1 MKFKLEFTFD
11 ISDSSLLIDAN
22 DGRSEEYTSLED
34 VPEDTRLWKPETAP
48 QATVTKR
55 IGNIVPSFALLN
67 PVYTGRFIEGC
78 ATTRPTAAPTIMQ
91 MNMKVVM

>member
-34 VPEDTRLWKPETAP
+34 VPEDTLMD
-48 QATVTKR
+48 V
-55 IGNIVPSFALLN
+55 
-67 PVYTGRFIEGC
+67 VYNYLDGVIEGKSGFMYKNKFYSLE
-78 ATTRPTAAPTIMQ
+78 T
-91 MNMKVVM
+91 KYGWVF

>member
-34 VPEDTRLWKPETAP
+34 VPEDTLMDVVHNYLDGVVEGITYD
-48 QATVTKR
+48 QITVKK
-55 IGNIVPSFALLN
+55 L
-67 PVYTGRFIEGC
+67 
-78 ATTRPTAAPTIMQ
+78 
-91 MNMKVVM
+91 

>member
-34 VPEDTRLWKPETAP
+34 VPKDTLMD
-48 QATVTKR
+48 V
-55 IGNIVPSFALLN
+55 
-67 PVYTGRFIEGC
+67 VYNYLDGVIEGI
-78 ATTRPTAAPTIMQ
+78 TYDQITV
-91 MNMKVVM
+91 KKL

>member
-34 VPEDTRLWKPETAP
+34 VPEDTLMD
-48 QATVTKR
+48 V
-55 IGNIVPSFALLN
+55 
-67 PVYTGRFIEGC
+67 VYNGVIEGI
-78 ATTRPTAAPTIMQ
+78 TYDQITV
-91 MNMKVVM
+91 KKL